1 MSEESDKREDEGR
14 LITAFIPV
22 FRQKLERLR
31 RDLKEELSRAKSDR
45 RKDVMKKMVSEAKG
59 LKKLC
64 DKADKQDGV
73 NQRNNPCFVCG
84 GELIWGGDH
93 DIEVDEHDLSWNEG
107 GHTILTNLSCS
118 NNNCNAYVEYYHGG
132 RQ

>member
-1 MSEESDKREDEGR
+1 MSEESDKRENEGR

-31 RDLKEELSRAKSDR
+31 VDLKEELSRAKSDR
-45 RKDVMKKMVSEAKG
+45 RKDIMKKMISEAKG

-73 NQRNNPCFVCG
+73 TQRNNPCFVCG

-93 DIEVDEHDLSWNEG
+93 DLEEDETHFD
-107 GHTILTNLSCS
+107 GHKIITNLSCS